1 MATLLET
8 TLGGGYILNEQ
19 GRQDHVANTLP
30 SPYYRF
36 NGTSTDYIVLS
47 AVQALSFSA
56 CSFVLW
62 VRREDTSRNDY
73 PFGDTDQSSFQKIN
87 FEGTTLYIEG
97 SNNNLAHATGAA
109 SDNNWHCYAIVVNN
123 GTVAMYQDGVAL
135 TMVDSALVVEDITIT
150 RLDEQGLMYGSRV
163 RSKRFVSIT

>member
-56 CSFVLW
+56 CSFVFW

-73 PFGDTDQSSFQKIN
+73 PFGDTDQSSFQKI
-87 FEGTTLYIEG
+87 
-97 SNNNLAHATGAA
+97 
-109 SDNNWHCYAIVVNN
+109 
-123 GTVAMYQDGVAL
+123 
-135 TMVDSALVVEDITIT
+135 
-150 RLDEQGLMYGSRV
+150 RL
-163 RSKRFVSIT
+163 